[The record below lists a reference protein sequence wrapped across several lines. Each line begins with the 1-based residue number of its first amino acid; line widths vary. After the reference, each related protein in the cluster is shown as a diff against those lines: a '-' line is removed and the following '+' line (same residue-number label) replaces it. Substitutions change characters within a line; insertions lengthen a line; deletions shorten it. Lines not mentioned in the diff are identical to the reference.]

1 MDAPQEPSLLEY
13 ARFYGIARDFTA
25 VDPLTCVDET
35 YHTASQTSP
44 LPQNTLSEFQSYI
57 YETLENVESDLRKEK
72 LNVSKESAR
81 LLSSVIQQ
89 AKAETIDINWDNI
102 LPEFN
107 RADKLKV
114 ELPTINTE
122 SIMETGQYRSPLR
135 YDLSKV
141 GIRPLNESC
150 QKLKDEDITAAL
162 LAKADEVLKDT
173 MPEKL
178 TCSRESM
185 LLIQKARDCG
195 DFPFSDLEGLLE
207 EMIPDQASIWKLVV
221 VTILIVW
228 LQEHQIA
235 SKSSPFLLPNFDE
248 TYHRSPSPVPMSLTL
263 PNLVCSGSF
272 EPGVQCNSVLAHN
285 SASHTSGC
293 AIVQHPPTAE
303 ENQMDIDVLI
313 DERTAEVGTTRLE
326 NNFGFLPD
334 KDSHC
339 EEIHTLNVS
348 QQTEDTIYPID
359 SDSSVICLGS
369 EGECV
374 QTACEVTEERESRT
388 SSVINTGEF
397 QISRS
402 PTSHFSLFSSLSAL
416 RLPYLDFVECRN
428 YESDSTTRMCSS
440 NQSNPKGNVAH
451 SQTVQERRTA
461 EEVVE
466 TAPSKALESTVEA
479 ISAMRYTEQD
489 QFPEQD
495 TMPPQLES
503 EIILI
508 KSLNVTVISTASS
521 SETMSN
527 SLVRDLPT
535 DISSERQKRKYE
547 ERPDV
552 SRKDRK
558 LDNQTAIPLANNK
571 GEHAMS
577 SGSSILGS
585 LSTFMETRG
594 RVERRQVK
602 TISPYSN
609 EVQTANVAGHQDL
622 AMDTENPTEYE
633 EPTVIIEELQTSA
646 LELVPQLYPQLQ
658 TQYHEQSLLFL
669 STALLKSHL
678 PIIQGLERL
687 NSPPA
692 VIYRDYESPIQTHSG
707 SPTSA
712 SSQKCTNHNLPKE
725 ADIIVSPTTGI
736 ILTTL
741 QATTQLYLPGH
752 KPNPQTNR
760 VKCINSPLRER
771 IYLLAPRYKRLYV
784 FVTHGTSPPKGA
796 QSNILPWPAD
806 RQLLASFTSLV
817 AFCDSMSVYSSVSPI
832 LVPPSSDTIIEWM
845 LALARKYTFQMTRTS
860 VRGSQSITFTPV
872 NPTLKMAFDIEA
884 MERET
889 CWELFLRRIGLNPYA
904 AQVILIVLRERDTHP
919 GDKGA
924 SPDHMDEMGALSRFI
939 EMSSER
945 RQELFPDLIGGGID
959 AFIEKDWQC
968 DWALKFD

>member
-25 VDPLTCVDET
+25 VDPLTYVDET

-57 YETLENVESDLRKEK
+57 YETQKNVESDLRKEK

-185 LLIQKARDCG
+185 LLIQKARDCS

-508 KSLNVTVISTASS
+508 KSPNVTVISTASS
-521 SETMSN
+521 SETMFN

-646 LELVPQLYPQLQ
+646 LEL
-658 TQYHEQSLLFL
+658 
-669 STALLKSHL
+669 
-678 PIIQGLERL
+678 
-687 NSPPA
+687 
-692 VIYRDYESPIQTHSG
+692 
-707 SPTSA
+707 
-712 SSQKCTNHNLPKE
+712 CTNHNLPKE

-806 RQLLASFTSLV
+806 RRLLASFTSLV
-817 AFCDSMSVYSSVSPI
+817 AFRDSMSVYSSVSPI

-860 VRGSQSITFTPV
+860 VCGPQSITFTPV